1 MNSTLT
7 PPRGPVPD
15 RITLI
20 AAHAR
25 NRVIGDGPDIPWHSR
40 EDFAHF
46 KATTL
51 GHTLLMGRVTH
62 ESIGRP
68 LPGRRTIVV
77 LTRDESWSA
86 EGVEVAHSLAEAL
99 ALAQLPSEQADAEVF
114 VAGGAQIYAA
124 ALPVA
129 THQVLT
135 EMHLDAEGDVL
146 YPAFSRTEWTEVRR
160 ESHPE
165 LEPGLDWVWWER
177 R

>member
-1 MNSTLT
+1 VTT
-7 PPRGPVPD
+7 VPD
-15 RITLI
+15 ETPAASRSAITLV

-68 LPGRRTIVV
+68 LPGRRTIV
-77 LTRDESWSA
+77 LTRDAAWSA
-86 EGVEVAHSLAEAL
+86 DGVEVAHSLEAAL
-99 ALAQLPSEQADAEVF
+99 ALAASPSERGDAEVF
-114 VAGGAQIYAA
+114 VAGGAQVYAA
-124 ALPVA
+124 TLPVA

-135 EMHLDAEGDVL
+135 EMHLDVAGDAL
-146 YPAFSRTEWTEVRR
+146 YPEFSRDEWTEVRR